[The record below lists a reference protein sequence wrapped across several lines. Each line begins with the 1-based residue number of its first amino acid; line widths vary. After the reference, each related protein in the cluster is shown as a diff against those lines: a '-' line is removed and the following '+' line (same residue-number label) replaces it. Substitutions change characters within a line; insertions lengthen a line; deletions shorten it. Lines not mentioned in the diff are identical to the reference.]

1 MKETIKNRWQEV
13 APLMGRLTAQKKR
26 TSIAVCLVLAMAFM
40 WVKVLT
46 PNVPDS
52 AAAAVVDDAA
62 GQPESQLKITY
73 VELPVVEGRNDTLV
87 RDFFTVGKGF
97 LRGGAVVDVVAGGGS
112 EKVTR
117 RIAEKLKLE
126 AIVFGENPQAFINDE
141 LVSEGDKLLV
151 REEATE
157 YEFTVV
163 KIGQNTVFMRCG
175 DAEIALRLAPA
186 IEGIDLPVPVR

>member
-1 MKETIKNRWQEV
+1 MKETIKNKWQSV
-13 APLMGRLTAQKKR
+13 RGLVSRLTTQKKK
-26 TSIAVCLVLAMAFM
+26 TSIAVSLVLVVVFM

-46 PNVPDS
+46 PSAPDS
-52 AAAAVVDDAA
+52 AAAAVADDAV
-62 GQPESQLKITY
+62 GQSESQLKITY

-97 LRGGAVVDVVAGGGS
+97 LQAGAMVDVVAGGGS
-112 EKVTR
+112 EKVTK
-117 RIAEKLKLE
+117 RIAEKLRLE

-151 REEATE
+151 KEETAE

-163 KIGQNTVFMRCG
+163 KIGQSTVFMRCG
-175 DAEIALRLAPA
+175 EAEITLKLAPA
-186 IEGIDLPVPVR
+186 IEGID